1 LKEEISNLYQ
11 QIIEQKNKQ
20 IKSLQSKLEEQKKL
34 RENADV
40 NGFVLTKA
48 TNI

>member
-40 NGFVLTKA
+40 NGLVLTKA